1 MPEISRFFG
10 IVIRMYFDDHNP
22 PHFHAF
28 YAEYEAQI
36 GIAPIEMLDGG
47 LPSRAASMVFEWAAL
62 HQRDLMENW
71 RRLHEE
77 QAAQRIEPLR

>member
-28 YAEYEAQI
+28 YADGEARF
-36 GIAPIEMLDGG
+36 GIRPIELLDGA
-47 LPSRAASMVFEWAAL
+47 LPNRALSMVFEWAAL
-62 HQRDLMENW
+62 HQQELLDNW
-71 RRLHEE
+71 ERLHTD
-77 QAAQRIEPLR
+77 QPPQRITPLQ